1 MENDLAPAA
10 GKFFILHSS
19 FFITKAKIIASP
31 RASKNRVSV
40 LCKNLLTKTENCI
53 NKTNTLIYRL

>member
-19 FFITKAKIIASP
+19 FFITKAKIRGLFCPA
-31 RASKNRVSV
+31 K
-40 LCKNLLTKTENCI
+40 
-53 NKTNTLIYRL
+53 

>member
-19 FFITKAKIIASP
+19 FFIYEGKDKGTFPSRQIK
-31 RASKNRVSV
+31 RAA
-40 LCKNLLTKTENCI
+40 E
-53 NKTNTLIYRL
+53 